1 MSMWFYDEAG
11 ELPEYQLARDEIRRL
26 EREYLE
32 VRRILSE
39 AEMTLRE
46 NPLDEYLQA
55 KVRYY
60 TKRLRDLEAKN
71 PRFAADC
78 PIEVSLFSPPH
89 G

>member
-1 MSMWFYDEAG
+1 MWFYDETREIEGYEA
-11 ELPEYQLARDEIRRL
+11 LQKEIRSL

-32 VRRILSE
+32 LRVVLQE
-39 AEMTLRE
+39 AEVTLRDKPE
-46 NPLDEYLQA
+46 DEYLQA

-60 TKRLRDLEAKN
+60 RKRVREMETKN

-78 PIEVSLFSPPH
+78 PLEVSLFLPPH